1 MSGKGSKPRPFSVSQ
16 DKFAENWD
24 RIFNKHKRE
33 QALDELA
40 NHSQKLGLYDDPVM
54 PKEKQKS

>member
-1 MSGKGSKPRPFSVSQ
+1 MSGKGSSPRPFSVSQ

-24 RIFNKHKRE
+24 RVFGKKSESDIRLRE

-40 NHSQKLGLYDDPVM
+40 AEAQQLEMYDD
-54 PKEKQKS
+54 K